1 MSVTVAVDALGG
13 DRAPEEIVAGAV
25 ESLRPGLRILMC
37 GPLELVTAE
46 LARHGSP
53 GRSDSTAPATISSG
67 ARSPPRAST
76 ATVTLTASLA

>member
-13 DRAPEEIVAGAV
+13 DRAPDEIVAGAV

-53 GRSDSTAPATISSG
+53 AGIEAVDAPETI
-67 ARSPPRAST
+67 ALP
-76 ATVTLTASLA
+76 